1 MKIIEFFN
9 ANKALKTKNNSYTEV
24 MTQNLGSFSKMMTCT
39 KTFFFLLLFVIHP
52 CKSKNN
58 LVQKLY

>member
-39 KTFFFLLLFVIHP
+39 KTCFFLVVVCNTPL
-52 CKSKNN
+52 KK
-58 LVQKLY
+58 